1 MQATDSTLHRKKSAS
16 QSFFRLS
23 RLSDW
28 LTYLTYFLVFLTI
41 FRSTG
46 QFFYLLELTSHFAVQ
61 LFVLAFVLVGY
72 WLINRKWLLALTA
85 ASSLFLYGLQ
95 IYPWLFADKPASA
108 TLKPDVRVLHANVL
122 YTREEMESTIQMI
135 REQKPDIFVLQEMTP
150 ESIDKVGK
158 ILQNEYPYRDTV
170 LAKDPCFLMVA
181 SRTPILVDRQAMRD
195 HMVIHL
201 MTTVKGHDMSFITVH
216 PRTPIWPDWFAE
228 RNKQLAF
235 VAKRTQEV
243 PQPAVLIGD
252 FNVSVF
258 SPVYANIFEKDAS
271 LTACRK
277 GFGLQATWPRFMP
290 PAMLPID
297 HAFVNTGFQT
307 VNFQTLSQPG
317 SDHKALVVDLAFR

>member
-16 QSFFRLS
+16 HSFFRFSWLP
-23 RLSDW
+23 DW
-28 LTYLTYFLVFLTI
+28 LAYLTYFLVFLTI
-41 FRSTG
+41 SKSTG
-46 QFFYLLELTSHFAVQ
+46 QFFYLLELCSHFAVQ
-61 LFVLAFVLVGY
+61 LFVLAFFLVGY
-72 WLINRKWLLALTA
+72 WLINRKWILALTA
-85 ASSLFLYGLQ
+85 CSTLFWYGLH
-95 IYPWLFADKPASA
+95 IYPWLFAAKPASA
-108 TLKPDVRVLHANVL
+108 ALKPDMRVLHANVL

-135 REQKPDIFVLQEMTP
+135 REHKPDIFVLQEMTP
-150 ESIDKVGK
+150 ESIEKVSTV
-158 ILQNEYPYRDTV
+158 LQNDYPYRDTV

-181 SRTPILVDRQAMRD
+181 SRTPILVDQQAKRD
-195 HMVIHL
+195 YMVIHL
-201 MTTVKGHDMSFITVH
+201 MTTINDHDVSFITVH

-235 VAKRTQEV
+235 VAEKARQV
-243 PQPAVLIGD
+243 PHSAVVIGD

-258 SPVYANIFEKDAS
+258 SPVYANVFEKDAK

-277 GFGLQATWPRFMP
+277 GFGLQATWPRFFP

-307 VNFQTLSQPG
+307 VNFQTLSQSG